1 MAMDEKLRRVKPSL
15 DELLPDPEAREAFD
29 ETSAALEA
37 GRLVR
42 AFRRRRGLT
51 QSELA
56 SRLAITQARIS
67 AIETGEG
74 RDGPSYALLKRIA
87 HACGV
92 AWPVTPLAKHAM
104 AHSASSHWKKATAG
118 VSKTV
123 KVVDTKGDVVGKVV
137 GVSVGRIKAE
147 GQPSMKFDPALGAFV
162 IGRPSSVRK
171 AATRIS
177 RPTAKR

>member
-1 MAMDEKLRRVKPSL
+1 MSIDEKLRRVRPSL
-15 DELLPDPEAREAFD
+15 EELLPDPEAREAFD

-42 AFRRRRGLT
+42 AFRRKKGFT

-56 SRLAITQARIS
+56 DRLSITQARIS

-92 AWPVTPLAKHAM
+92 AWPMTRSAERAM
-104 AHSASSHWKKATAG
+104 AHSASSHWKKATERAPE
-118 VSKTV
+118 TV
-123 KVVDTKGDVVGKVV
+123 KVVNRKGDVVGKVV
-137 GVSVGRIKAE
+137 GVSVGKIKAA
-147 GQPSMKFDPALGAFV
+147 GRPSMKFDPSRQAFV
-162 IGRPSSVRK
+162 IDKPAGIRK
-171 AATRIS
+171 AIPRIAK
-177 RPTAKR
+177 PLAKR